1 MGIRLL
7 RGRHFTAAD
16 TAAAPRVVI
25 VDDSLAAKLFPSG
38 DPIGKRITFEMH
50 RADHGVTNPV
60 MVWREIVGV
69 VAHVKHY
76 GIASEPPYVQLYT
89 PFEQL
94 PTYYEQRRPTM
105 ALFART
111 SLSPETLTAAIRR
124 EAAALDPD
132 VPVYAVQTMTTY
144 VRQHTEQPRLSV
156 FLLGGLGALALV
168 LAVIGIYGVVSYS
181 VTERTAEF
189 GVRMALGATRADV
202 LKMVAGQVGA
212 LIGAGLALGV
222 VASLALG
229 SAMEKLLFQVSP
241 RDPLTMAAIGV
252 VLGVVALAAGLV
264 PARRATR
271 VDPLVA
277 LRAE

>member
-1 MGIRLL
+1 MS
-7 RGRHFTAAD
+7 
-16 TAAAPRVVI
+16 AAA
-25 VDDSLAAKLFPSG
+25 
-38 DPIGKRITFEMH
+38 
-50 RADHGVTNPV
+50 
-60 MVWREIVGV
+60 VWREIVGV